1 MPCQLKIKAH
11 NHILLLI
18 SITLERQSKAW
29 RYTEQLSFL
38 NIQENGNDWSLT
50 GNDNVDVVV

>member
-1 MPCQLKIKAH
+1 MPCQY
-11 NHILLLI
+11 LLI
-18 SITLERQSKAW
+18 SVTLEIQSKAW
-29 RYTEQLSFL
+29 RYIEQPSFL